1 VVIEG
6 LDRVLPRKG
15 PIVQTYGRTLV
26 RVRYLAAIEPP
37 FGREGALRRDAV
49 RELTERA
56 HTAIAEEL
64 EAMRK
69 SSAG

>member
-1 VVIEG
+1 
-6 LDRVLPRKG
+6 VLPRKG

-37 FGREGALRRDAV
+37 FGRAGALRRDAV
-49 RELTERA
+49 RELTERV

-64 EAMRK
+64 ELMRK
-69 SSAG
+69 SAPA